1 MSNDEIAM
9 PAKDV
14 KALVR
19 QASDRFKDEIKT
31 LLERKHAM
39 SDDLLQWKY
48 DVGIVAG
55 QIMSDKSKALH
66 ERSYGEHIVADVA
79 MELDMS
85 DPNSV
90 YTCVKFSAVFSKRE
104 LKRLLDKRWPWRGIV
119 SLLGVENKEDR
130 EKFMLAYEGGE
141 YKNTDALKKAITTYN
156 EKALATGVKT
166 EKRGSK
172 STYVTPIKS
181 ADTIITKVTS
191 DTLPSLLEALNEV
204 RTNGVDDDKRDT
216 MKEKLDH
223 IIELIPAMT
232 QMLEDTQ
239 VAIDRVEI

>member
-1 MSNDEIAM
+1 MSNNEIAM

-14 KALVR
+14 KALVK
-19 QASDRFKDEIKT
+19 QASSRFKDEIKS

-39 SDDLLQWKY
+39 SDDMLQWKY

-66 ERSYGEHIVADVA
+66 ERTYGEHIVADVA

-90 YTCVKFSAVFSKRE
+90 YTCVKFSAIFTKRD
-104 LKRLLDKRWPWRGIV
+104 LKRLQDKKWPWRGIV
-119 SLLGVENKEDR
+119 SLLGVEDKEAR
-130 EKFMLAYEGGE
+130 EQFMLAYESGE

-156 EKALATGVKT
+156 EKAIESG
-166 EKRGSK
+166 EKEESRGRK

-181 ADTIITKVTS
+181 ADAIITKVTG
-191 DTLPSLLEALNEV
+191 DTIDDYV
-204 RTNGVDDDKRDT
+204 RQCNR
-216 MKEKLDH
+216 
-223 IIELIPAMT
+223 
-232 QMLEDTQ
+232 
-239 VAIDRVEI
+239 